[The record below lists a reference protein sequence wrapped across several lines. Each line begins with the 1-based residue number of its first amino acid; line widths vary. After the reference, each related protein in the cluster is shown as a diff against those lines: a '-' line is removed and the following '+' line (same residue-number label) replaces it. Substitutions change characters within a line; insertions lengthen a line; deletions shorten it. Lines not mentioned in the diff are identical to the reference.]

1 MRSPLASSPALMTPG
16 GRNRRT
22 FAGRNGFTLYRD
34 PGSDNTDED
43 DGYFGND
50 AAALRT
56 SIEASG
62 AVTLAEE
69 GIKILPD
76 NAIGVGESVTKERI
90 PYISAGGLEKLVINV
105 LLVVYI
111 P

>member
-1 MRSPLASSPALMTPG
+1 MLTPT
-16 GRNRRT
+16 GRHRRT
-22 FAGRNGFTLYRD
+22 YSARNGNGFSVYRD

-50 AAALRT
+50 AAAMRT
-56 SIEASG
+56 RIEASG

-69 GIKILPD
+69 GVTILPD
-76 NAIGVGESVTKERI
+76 GVGESVTKERI

-105 LLVVYI
+105 LLLVYI